1 MFATSSNSE
10 IQTYGIEFILLN
22 HAVYTYICIYI
33 VCVCV
38 CQENCTHRTDKNLL
52 TKLRPACMKGTAIFK
67 LAYTYT
73 DMG

>member
-38 CQENCTHRTDKNLL
+38 CVKRTVHIGQIKICLQNFD
-52 TKLRPACMKGTAIFK
+52 RHA
-67 LAYTYT
+67 
-73 DMG
+73 